1 MVEPILISIDGN
13 IGAGKSTF
21 LKHLKTQNPS
31 WHFIDEPVD
40 TWTKFKNE
48 NDESLLEV
56 FYKDRKR
63 WSYSFQNCALLTR
76 VRSITKSIKEWQAEC
91 KLNPEKAKHN
101 IFITERSVETDYN
114 VFAKMLHDDGS
125 LDKMEWDLYRQ
136 WYRFLVQSNQIE
148 LAGIIYVNCSPK
160 KCLERIG
167 VRSREG
173 ESVIPIEYLSNLHNY
188 HENWID
194 NTTVP
199 VLNINTE
206 SDGYEYPM
214 EEVGKYISRL

>member
-1 MVEPILISIDGN
+1 MAKPILVSIDGN

-21 LKHLKTQNPS
+21 LRHLKDKYPN

-40 TWTKFKNE
+40 AWTKFKDE

-56 FYKDRKR
+56 FYKERKR

-76 VRSITKSIKEWQAEC
+76 VRSITKAIQDWQYQC
-91 KLNPEKAKHN
+91 KLNPEMSKHN
-101 IFITERSVETDYN
+101 VFITERSVETDYN

-125 LDKMEWDLYRQ
+125 LNKLEWDLYRQ
-136 WYRFLVQSNQIE
+136 WYRFLIQSNQID

-160 KCLERIG
+160 KCLERINI
-167 VRSREG
+167 RAREG
-173 ESVIPIEYLSNLHNY
+173 ESVIPVEYLTNLHNY
-188 HENWID
+188 HKNWID

-199 VLNINTE
+199 VLDINTE
-206 SDGYEYPM
+206 KDGYEYPM
-214 EEVGKYISRL
+214 DEVGNYVSKL